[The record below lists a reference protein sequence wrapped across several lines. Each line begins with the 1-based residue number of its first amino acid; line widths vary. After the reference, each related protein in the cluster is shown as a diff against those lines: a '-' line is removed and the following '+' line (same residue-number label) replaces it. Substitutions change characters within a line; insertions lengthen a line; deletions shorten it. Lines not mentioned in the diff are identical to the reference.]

1 MKKYLKDLFTQQYGS
16 FLIKHGYTENKNS
29 FVKFYDDIFARVY
42 LTYNYDKNYDELQ
55 FDVIHSFTPL
65 IFEIDAKCIYDGED
79 DFSLSRLSGE
89 EYIADATDKSDVTN
103 CISRMF
109 SKYSELS
116 AENEIE
122 KYLKML
128 NDDMNDL
135 KNSAPVSYDRI
146 REYETDISY
155 FKNLKNAILSDNVN
169 VLKIETDKMK
179 DNIKINQTK
188 LKNL

>member
-1 MKKYLKDLFTQQYGS
+1 MMYDKIICSGKVKIEETNDFLGFDFIYIYLYLK
-16 FLIKHGYTENKNS
+16 E
-29 FVKFYDDIFARVY
+29 
-42 LTYNYDKNYDELQ
+42 YN
-55 FDVIHSFTPL
+55 
-65 IFEIDAKCIYDGED
+65 
-79 DFSLSRLSGE
+79 
-89 EYIADATDKSDVTN
+89 
-103 CISRMF
+103 
-109 SKYSELS
+109 S

-135 KNSAPVSYDRI
+135 KNSAPVNYDRI
-146 REYETDISY
+146 REYETDVLY

-188 LKNL
+188 LKNT